1 MTALLV
7 FGFNLNDLF
16 ITVLGFSDFQ
26 SVLGDVTV
34 FFAFYFMASGFGRR
48 INSGRFIAAVFIAVI
63 KFAVG
68 AWLPL
73 AAVIFWMGIKQTESP
88 GLEYYICAV
97 ASTVLSPAVL
107 LYCPIKDVVNIIK
120 EIND

>member
-1 MTALLV
+1 MSALLV

-34 FFAFYFMASGFGRR
+34 FFVFYFMASGFSRR
-48 INSGRFIAAVFIAVI
+48 IDSGRFIGAVFMAVI

-73 AAVIFWMGIKQTESP
+73 VAVIVWMEIKQIESP

-97 ASTVLSPAVL
+97 ASTVLSPVVL
-107 LYCPIKDVVNIIK
+107 LYCPIKDIVNIIK